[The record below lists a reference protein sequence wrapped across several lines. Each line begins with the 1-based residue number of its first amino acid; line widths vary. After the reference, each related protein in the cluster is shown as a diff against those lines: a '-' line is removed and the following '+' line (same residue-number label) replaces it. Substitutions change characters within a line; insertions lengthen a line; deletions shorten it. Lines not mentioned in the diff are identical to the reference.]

1 MNNDRSLNQRWNM
14 AVIELARPCR
24 RRRSRAYTTTS
35 NSASRVMIT
44 TRKSIHGFPHL
55 SYNYGYGAPLGPSGC
70 RSSAINLLALYR
82 ECRALIGFGSHS
94 PLDLLKIVRSLATW
108 LVNKLAAP
116 SLPFRSAYEKDLD
129 KVLYD

>member
-44 TRKSIHGFPHL
+44 TARENQSMGSLIFPIIMGMVL
-55 SYNYGYGAPLGPSGC
+55 RLDLRAAGAPL
-70 RSSAINLLALYR
+70 
-82 ECRALIGFGSHS
+82 
-94 PLDLLKIVRSLATW
+94 
-108 LVNKLAAP
+108 
-116 SLPFRSAYEKDLD
+116 
-129 KVLYD
+129 